1 MQKNNK
7 INEERMMKLKSLYL
21 LAALS
26 FCSAS
31 ALATEYVYRDL
42 MANTLASP
50 VCAAESDAT
59 AEASKPFNL
68 SKYSKR
74 FCQSQ
79 GYGWHVEAIKDHG
92 KSICTDCSTDDKSG
106 KKQCHLEDVVVT
118 CKRIKPG
125 SVGMLPGKS

>member
-1 MQKNNK
+1 
-7 INEERMMKLKSLYL
+7 MKLKSLTL
-21 LAALS
+21 FAALS
-26 FCSAS
+26 LFSGS
-31 ALATEYVYRDL
+31 LFATEYIYRDL
-42 MANTLASP
+42 MANTLTSP
-50 VCAAESDAT
+50 NCGSEPEAI

-68 SKYSKR
+68 GKYSKR

-79 GYGWHVEAIKDHG
+79 GYGWHVEKIKDHG
-92 KSICTDCSTDDKSG
+92 KPVCTECTGTNSG

>member
-1 MQKNNK
+1 
-7 INEERMMKLKSLYL
+7 MKFKSLYL

-26 FCSAS
+26 VFSAS
-31 ALATEYVYRDL
+31 SLATDYIYRDL

-50 VCAAESDAT
+50 VCASESQAI

-68 SKYSKR
+68 TKYSKR

-79 GYGWHVEAIKDHG
+79 GYGWHVEAVKDNG
-92 KSICTDCSTDDKSG
+92 KAICTDCPQDKSG

>member
-1 MQKNNK
+1 
-7 INEERMMKLKSLYL
+7 MKFKTLSL
-21 LAALS
+21 LAVLGIFS
-26 FCSAS
+26 GS
-31 ALATEYVYRDL
+31 ALATEYIYRDL

-50 VCAAESDAT
+50 ACTSESEAIADAAKT
-59 AEASKPFNL
+59 FNL

-79 GYGWHVEAIKDHG
+79 GYGWHVAEIKDHG
-92 KSICTDCSTDDKSG
+92 KAVCSDCSAADKRD

-125 SVGMLPGKS
+125 SVGMLPGKG

>member
-1 MQKNNK
+1 MK
-7 INEERMMKLKSLYL
+7 IKSLYL

-26 FCSAS
+26 FFSTAS
-31 ALATEYVYRDL
+31 FATEYIYRDL

-50 VCAAESDAT
+50 VCATDTQAI

-79 GYGWHVEAIKDHG
+79 GYGWHVEAVKDHG
-92 KSICTDCSTDDKSG
+92 KPICTDCSGVNSG

>member
-1 MQKNNK
+1 MNF
-7 INEERMMKLKSLYL
+7 KSLTL
-21 LAALS
+21 LAALGFFS
-26 FCSAS
+26 GST
-31 ALATEYVYRDL
+31 LATEYIYRDL

-50 VCAAESDAT
+50 VCASESEAIAD
-59 AEASKPFNL
+59 ASKPFNI

-79 GYGWHVEAIKDHG
+79 GYGWHVEQIKDNG
-92 KSICTDCSTDDKSG
+92 KPICTDCTTANKSV

>member
-1 MQKNNK
+1 
-7 INEERMMKLKSLYL
+7 MKLTPLIL

-26 FCSAS
+26 FFSGS
-31 ALATEYVYRDL
+31 TWATEYIYRDL
-42 MANTLASP
+42 MANTLTSP
-50 VCAAESDAT
+50 TCAAEPQAI
-59 AEASKPFNL
+59 AEASKPFNM

-79 GYGWHVEAIKDHG
+79 GYGWHVEKIKDNGKPVCVDCSSG
-92 KSICTDCSTDDKSG
+92 KSG
-106 KKQCHLEDVVVT
+106 KQCHLEDVVVT

>member
-1 MQKNNK
+1 MKEN
-7 INEERMMKLKSLYL
+7 MMKLNSLYL
-21 LAALS
+21 LAALC
-26 FCSAS
+26 FFSAS
-31 ALATEYVYRDL
+31 SLATEYVYRDL
-42 MANTLASP
+42 MANTLATP
-50 VCAAESDAT
+50 VCAAESEAIAD
-59 AEASKPFNL
+59 ASKPFNL

-92 KSICTDCSTDDKSG
+92 KSVCTDCTTADKSS